1 MKTLTLSRVGQKT
14 QKSVTDL
21 LNLISASTLQWCRK
35 YLPARHLL
43 MDELKNVA
51 TSSTSDL

>member
-1 MKTLTLSRVGQKT
+1 MKTLTLSRVGKKT

-21 LNLISASTLQWCRK
+21 LNLISASTLQWCRN